1 MADKAKQKTKVD
13 LTFDN
18 IVFYAILFLIILMIS
33 AFGLIAE
40 A

>member
-1 MADKAKQKTKVD
+1 MADPVKEKTSVD
-13 LTFDN
+13 LAFDN
-18 IVFYAILFLIILMIS
+18 IVFYVILFLIILMIS

>member
-1 MADKAKQKTKVD
+1 MADQAKPKTQVD
-13 LTFDN
+13 VIFDN
-18 IVFYAILFLIILMIS
+18 VVFYVIIFLIILMIS